1 MKLLTKEIVE
11 KFKKYPLYSQDNVEG
26 MNKKVLVKFF
36 NPYGV
41 GTWVITEA
49 SWQEEEQDWL
59 MYGLAE
65 LGYGYEW
72 GYVSFNELNSLRVNV
87 FGAKLPIERDMY
99 IGNCKV
105 RDLVRESELM

>member
-11 KFKKYPLYSQDNVEG
+11 KFKKYPLCSQENVNG
-26 MNKKVLVKFF
+26 MDKKVLVKFF

-41 GTWVITEA
+41 GTWIITEA
-49 SWQEEEQDWL
+49 SEENGDWL
-59 MYGLAE
+59 MFGLAD

-72 GYVSFNELNSLRVNV
+72 GYVSFNELNAIRVSV
-87 FGAKLPIERDMY
+87 FGAKLPLERDMY

-105 RDLVRESELM
+105 KDLVQESELM

>member
-1 MKLLTKEIVE
+1 MKLLTEKIIKE
-11 KFKKYPLYSQDNVEG
+11 FKKYPYGSQDNVKP
-26 MNKKVLVKFF
+26 MDRKVLAKFF

-41 GTWVITEA
+41 GTWIITEA
-49 SWQEEEQDWL
+49 QYEEGDWV

-72 GYVSFNELNSLRVNV
+72 GYVSFNELNALRVNC
-87 FGAKLPIERDMY
+87 FGYKLPIERDMY

-105 RDLVRESELM
+105 KRLG

>member
-1 MKLLTKEIVE
+1 MKLLTE
-11 KFKKYPLYSQDNVEG
+11 KIIKDFKKYPYHSQDDVKP
-26 MNKKVLVKFF
+26 MDKKVLVKFF

-41 GTWVITEA
+41 GTWIITEA
-49 SWQEEEQDWL
+49 EWDEEAKDWI

-72 GYVSFNELNSLRVNV
+72 GYVSFNELNNIRVKV
-87 FGAKLPIERDMY
+87 FGTRLPLERDMY

-105 RDLVRESELM
+105 KDLVLESELM

>member
-1 MKLLTKEIVE
+1 MKLLTNKIIED
-11 KFKKYPLYSQDNVEG
+11 FKKYPFGSQDNKKG
-26 MNKKVLVKFF
+26 MERKVLVKFF

-49 SWQEEEQDWL
+49 ERQEDGDWL
-59 MYGLAE
+59 LYGLAE

-72 GYVSFNELNSLRVNV
+72 GYVSFNELNTLRVPP
-87 FGAKLPIERDMY
+87 FHMPIERDMY

-105 RDLVRESELM
+105 KDLVREDELM